1 MSFGFNLKS
10 PAVLAPNK
18 RVTLSK
24 AFVKGICF
32 QNKTVL
38 LKNSLKNCCLMQS
51 TLLIVLSISG

>member
-18 RVTLSK
+18 RVILSK

-38 LKNSLKNCCLMQS
+38 LKKKQFKK
-51 TLLIVLSISG
+51 LLFNAVNFINYLI

>member
-1 MSFGFNLKS
+1 MSFGFDLKS

-18 RVTLSK
+18 RVILSK

-38 LKNSLKNCCLMQS
+38 LKTVKK
-51 TLLIVLSISG
+51 IV

>member
-38 LKNSLKNCCLMQS
+38 LKK
-51 TLLIVLSISG
+51 TV

>member
-18 RVTLSK
+18 RVILSK

-32 QNKTVL
+32 QNKTFV
-38 LKNSLKNCCLMQS
+38 KNSLKNCLMQS
-51 TLLIVLSISG
+51 TLLIILARSG